1 MSATINLPSIKP
13 PLKWVGGKTQLL
25 PTLLTAFPR
34 TIANYHEPFLGGG
47 SVLLATLTAAAA
59 GTIRITGKI
68 YASDLNP
75 HLINFYTTLQQHT
88 ALLIGAIRRLADLYL
103 AAADKEAFYYDIR
116 EKFNA
121 DPVDSPAK
129 SLLAASRFLFLNKT
143 CFRGL
148 YREGPHGF
156 NVPFGNYMTPAF
168 PSAEELREV
177 AALCRDVVFACQP
190 YTTSLTAVVDAS
202 DFVYLDPPYVPI
214 TDTSFVGY
222 TKSGFSEEHHRG
234 LFALTRSLPAPFLMS
249 NALAPI
255 IEEAFPTTTYLIDRI
270 ECRRAINSKNPGA
283 TATEVLIRRR

>member
-1 MSATINLPSIKP
+1 MSIKP

-25 PTLLTAFPR
+25 PTLLNAFPH
-34 TIANYHEPFLGGG
+34 TITNYHEPFLGGG
-47 SVLLATLTAAAA
+47 SVLLATLAAAAA
-59 GTIRITGKI
+59 GTIQIAGKV

-75 HLINFYTTLQQHT
+75 HLINFYTNLQQHT
-88 ALLIGAIRRLADLYL
+88 TLLIGAIRRLADLYL

-116 EKFNA
+116 EKFNT
-121 DPVDSPAK
+121 DPTDSPAK
-129 SLLAASRFLFLNKT
+129 SLLAAARFLVLNKT

-148 YREGPHGF
+148 YREGPRGF

-177 AALCRDVVFACQP
+177 AALICDVVFACQP
-190 YTTSLTAVVDAS
+190 YTTSLTAVREG

-270 ECRRAINSKNPGA
+270 ECRRAINAKNPGA
-283 TATEVLIRRR
+283 TATEVLIRRQ